1 VTVLSEQAKTASLQE
16 KIKVLGILVS
26 SFGFGLYFGWDHSS
40 IFLGLGILG
49 LIIFVFGLVS
59 GAFSAKKENMS

>member
-16 KIKVLGILVS
+16 RIKVLGILVS

-40 IFLGLGILG
+40 IFLGLGI
-49 LIIFVFGLVS
+49 FGLVIFILGVVS
-59 GAFSAKKENMS
+59 GTFSTKKET